1 MQRAIVIVLSFGLIA
16 SWASAQ
22 PGPADEPSI
31 EPTHGGGGA
40 PYATSGRAGREYR
53 IDPRQTQRL
62 VERWKA
68 SKLDAEREKL
78 EFELRGQLKR
88 EFAARLAVH
97 EREIKQ
103 LEEKVRQ
110 LRERLTLRREKKD
123 EIVEH
128 RFQQILRDA
137 QGLGWGSEVTRSES
151 IFHYEEATDAAQ
163 AAAEDLFGGP
173 ARTVDPV
180 QETEAAEDIFG
191 GEAPSAD
198 PTLAPK

>member
-1 MQRAIVIVLSFGLIA
+1 MQRAILIVLFFGLFASIA
-16 SWASAQ
+16 PAQ
-22 PGPADEPSI
+22 PGPVDEPR
-31 EPTHGGGGA
+31 TGVTYGGGRGERGYRTNDRGA
-40 PYATSGRAGREYR
+40 REDR

-78 EFELRGQLKR
+78 ESELRGQLKR

-110 LRERLTLRREKKD
+110 LRERLTLRKEKQN

-137 QGLGWGSEVTRSES
+137 QGLGWGSEVARSES
-151 IFHYEEATDAAQ
+151 IIDYGEATDAAQ

-173 ARTVDPV
+173 RTTSDAL
-180 QETEAAEDIFG
+180 QAEDEDIFG
-191 GEAPSAD
+191 GAAPSAD
-198 PTLAPK
+198 SALAPK